1 MWGSMF
7 SLVVGRVSYQ
17 EVIHD
22 LGPRTQRLLLTLHTV
37 SAPIYVFHCC
47 LATTWSGVLQIRPFS
62 TKDTRM
68 VSLQAQSLCLGKICE
83 NAKRVRIL
91 VLPFVCTDTMGS
103 TEEVLIFAFLSFLG
117 FDSVKLTILRGICA
131 LILTENN

>member
-47 LATTWSGVLQIRPFS
+47 SLYLNRFMS
-62 TKDTRM
+62 TKDLKY
-68 VSLQAQSLCLGKICE
+68 LQ
-83 NAKRVRIL
+83 
-91 VLPFVCTDTMGS
+91 T
-103 TEEVLIFAFLSFLG
+103 LSFSLS
-117 FDSVKLTILRGICA
+117 FPSSCPCSLLSHLA
-131 LILTENN
+131 S